1 MLVDFKLPSLGADME
16 EGVLL
21 EWKIKPG
28 DRVKKGDI
36 VAVIDT
42 VKAAIDVEIFVNGT
56 VDALLLQPDPEK
68 KLPVGTVLA
77 RINVEE
83 TEGQAAGVQQ
93 GPALRA
99 PEPDRARPEEAVET
113 SVPGSLHPGLRA
125 SPAARKRAAELN
137 VQLLDVKGS
146 GPSGE
151 IGIQDVEAFARSRG
165 DVRGVDRKAGMR
177 KAIAAAMAKSWK
189 EIPHYFLRTEVDL
202 TRALEML
209 SKKNEARPIQERI
222 LTASLLVK
230 ASALALKDAPEFN
243 GFHVD
248 GEFKPGAGI
257 HVGFAIAL
265 REGGLIAP
273 AILNCDQKTLP
284 ELMKSINDLVERTRS
299 LSLRSSEMTDAT
311 ITITSLG
318 DLGAST
324 VFGIIYPPQVA
335 LVGFG
340 SVLEKPVV
348 VSGQIVSR
356 QMMDV
361 TLSADHRQTD
371 GRQGALFLSG
381 IKEIL
386 ENPEELFGD

>member
-21 EWKIKPG
+21 EWKVKPG

-42 VKAAIDVEIFVNGT
+42 VKAAIDVEIFVNGI
-56 VDALLLQPDPEK
+56 VEELLLQPDPEK

-77 RINVEE
+77 RINAEE
-83 TEGQAAGVQQ
+83 SEDVRRSESSAHPGAAGQMPAAAPSVQAPARS
-93 GPALRA
+93 GP
-99 PEPDRARPEEAVET
+99 
-113 SVPGSLHPGLRA
+113 SGLRV
-125 SPAARKRAAELN
+125 SPAARKRAGELN
-137 VQLLDVKGS
+137 VDLSAVKGS

-151 IGIQDVEAFARSRG
+151 IGIADVEAAAKERG
-165 DVRGVDRKAGMR
+165 DLRGGFDKKTSMR

-202 TRALEML
+202 TRASQRLAQQNAE
-209 SKKNEARPIQERI
+209 RPIQDRI
-222 LTASLLVK
+222 LMASLLVK
-230 ASALALKDAPEFN
+230 AAALALKDAQEFN
-243 GFHVD
+243 GFYAD
-248 GEFKPGAGI
+248 GEFKPGSGI
-257 HVGFAIAL
+257 HIGFAIAL

-273 AILNCDQKTLP
+273 AILDCDQKTLP
-284 ELMKSINDLVERTRS
+284 DLMKSINDLVERTRS
-299 LSLRSSEMTDAT
+299 LSLRGSEMTDAT
-311 ITITSLG
+311 ITVTSLG

-340 SVLEKPVV
+340 SMLEKA
-348 VSGQIVSR
+348 VSMDGQIVSR

-386 ENPEELFGD
+386 ENPEELFAE